1 MVEEF
6 IELMELGVIRFPYA
20 YNGADFLKIV
30 KGIDEDGEEIMET
43 YMLSQDEKIH
53 LSQIDL
59 MKTEI
64 CSIHKSTNAEGTSV
78 TYALAKEKQN
88 SMHTQS
94 CASAA

>member
-6 IELMELGVIRFPYA
+6 IELMELGVIRFPYS
-20 YNGADFLKIV
+20 YSGADFLKIA
-30 KGIDEDGEEIMET
+30 KGVNEDGEEILEN
-43 YMLSQDEKIH
+43 YMLSQDEKLH

-64 CSIHKSTNAEGTSV
+64 CSIHKSQNAEGTSV

-88 SMHTQS
+88 TMHTQS